1 MDCTGG
7 RISVH
12 PRVIGIYNCF
22 LLPTRL
28 PAPHAVAAGHVVEI
42 NCQCADRVY
51 LSARD
56 SLGWTANDFQ
66 LPCNI
71 SQFFEIISA

>member
-1 MDCTGG
+1 MQSRWSTIIGLDWWTGLVDCIGG

-28 PAPHAVAAGHVVEI
+28 TAPHAVAAGHVVEI
-42 NCQCADRVY
+42 NCQEITTCAWPIPVCVNTD
-51 LSARD
+51 
-56 SLGWTANDFQ
+56 
-66 LPCNI
+66 
-71 SQFFEIISA
+71 

>member
-1 MDCTGG
+1 MDCIGG

-28 PAPHAVAAGHVVEI
+28 TAPHAVAAGHVVEI
-42 NCQCADRVY
+42 NCQEITTCAWPIPV
-51 LSARD
+51 
-56 SLGWTANDFQ
+56 
-66 LPCNI
+66 
-71 SQFFEIISA
+71 